1 MKQVKNVPQVNETA
15 DQHLLIK
22 RYQKEVRDLKQEL
35 AMHDTLANKGVV
47 STEPYTAEQ
56 AYEVQRVAQ
65 DYLTG
70 KSEDIE
76 SLTSIRQVNELLK
89 QMKNL
94 FNKLKQDSKNLQIME
109 ETVNSEKM
117 GTADAGLSRK

>member
-1 MKQVKNVPQVNETA
+1 
-15 DQHLLIK
+15 
-22 RYQKEVRDLKQEL
+22 
-35 AMHDTLANKGVV
+35 
-47 STEPYTAEQ
+47 
-56 AYEVQRVAQ
+56 
-65 DYLTG
+65 LTG

-94 FNKLKQDSKNLQIME
+94 FNKLKQDSKNLQMME

-117 GTADAGLSRK
+117 GTADTGL